1 MKKKGGGG
9 ETTTHQVRKKCT
21 EKLVKHP
28 IIGVIHVTKI
38 YVYNSMFL
46 VNILQV
52 L

>member
-1 MKKKGGGG
+1 MKKKEGGSHHAPGKG
-9 ETTTHQVRKKCT
+9 RCT

-28 IIGVIHVTKI
+28 IISVIQHVTKI
-38 YVYNSMFL
+38 YVYNSTFL